1 MATAVQAVPI
11 PWWKEPTKDQWLAW
25 VAAWLG
31 WTLDAFDFTIFLMI
45 MLPIAQEFNVP
56 LTEVTAVFT
65 LTLWMRL
72 VGATAAGW
80 LADRLGRKKPLMISI
95 AWYSACNFIAGFS
108 PAFWFLFLFRALLG
122 IGMGA
127 EWPAGAALA
136 MEQWPIRSRGFMG
149 AVLQGSWGL
158 GTVLSSAAYGL
169 LYDYI
174 GWRGLLW
181 IGVLPAL
188 SIVYVRFFVKEP
200 ELWAENRRQQ
210 RTQHRE
216 VRAPLFSIFKRGMLV
231 NTLTACWWMASAF
244 VVGYSILALFPTH
257 LQKDLNLSPALVALP
272 VLLQNAMF
280 FLSGPFWG
288 WLADRV
294 GRRIA
299 IIIPAVITIP
309 IAPAYLLTNDYTMIV
324 VFFALQG
331 AFGAGG
337 MHVQYPAYLAERF
350 PTEVRATASGF
361 VYHQGAIFGGLVG
374 PILAY
379 LATTWQIG
387 FAVPMLIGTTA
398 GCVSLILAILLSPET
413 RGKELVADLV
423 IA

>member
-1 MATAVQAVPI
+1 M
-11 PWWKEPTKDQWLAW
+11 
-25 VAAWLG
+25 
-31 WTLDAFDFTIFLMI
+31 TLSHG
-45 MLPIAQEFNVP
+45 
-56 LTEVTAVFT
+56 VTA
-65 LTLWMRL
+65 
-72 VGATAAGW
+72 
-80 LADRLGRKKPLMISI
+80 
-95 AWYSACNFIAGFS
+95 
-108 PAFWFLFLFRALLG
+108 
-122 IGMGA
+122 
-127 EWPAGAALA
+127 
-136 MEQWPIRSRGFMG
+136 
-149 AVLQGSWGL
+149 
-158 GTVLSSAAYGL
+158 
-169 LYDYI
+169 
-174 GWRGLLW
+174 
-181 IGVLPAL
+181 
-188 SIVYVRFFVKEP
+188 IVYVRFFVKEP
-200 ELWAENRRQQ
+200 ELWVENRRQQ

-216 VRAPLFSIFKRGMLV
+216 VRAPLFSIFRRGMLV

-257 LQKDLNLSPALVALP
+257 LQKDLNLSPGLVALP

-299 IIIPAVITIP
+299 IIVPAVITIP